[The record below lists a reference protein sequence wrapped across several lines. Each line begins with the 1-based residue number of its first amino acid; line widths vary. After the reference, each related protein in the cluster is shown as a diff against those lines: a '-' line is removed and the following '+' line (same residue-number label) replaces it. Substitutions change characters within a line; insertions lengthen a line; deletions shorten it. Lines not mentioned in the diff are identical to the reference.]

1 MTTKQAHMEA
11 KTLAEAKA
19 DFERLMDEAVE
30 SHEPVIITREGKPSV
45 ALISLRDLRGEQET
59 TSLNRSRANRERLLR
74 SIANANDGVY
84 AKDLSVDELERLL
97 KAAR

>member
-1 MTTKQAHMEA
+1 MEA

-19 DFERLMDEAVE
+19 DLERLMDEAVE
-30 SHEPVIITREGKPSV
+30 SHEPVIITREGKPPV

-59 TSLNRSRANRERLLR
+59 AFLNRSRANRERLLR

>member
-1 MTTKQAHMEA
+1 MEA

-19 DFERLMDEAVE
+19 DLERLMDEAVE
-30 SHEPVIITREGKPSV
+30 SHEPVIITREGKPPV

-59 TSLNRSRANRERLLR
+59 AFLNRSRANRERLLR
-74 SIANANDGVY
+74 SIENANDGVY

>member
-30 SHEPVIITREGKPSV
+30 SHEPVIITREGNPSV
-45 ALISLRDLRGEQET
+45 ALISLRDQRGAQAADDRQKPRFGPVCKPVV
-59 TSLNRSRANRERLLR
+59 LDVVARR
-74 SIANANDGVY
+74 GVTG
-84 AKDLSVDELERLL
+84 ADR
-97 KAAR
+97 